1 MGDVPCCLLAVSFSY
16 TPTLYQDVESSLA
29 RWVQH
34 MTGKRKEIAHQRS
47 DCTSYFIHWLQ
58 SNFASSL
65 TVSVFVISFY
75 NMQKPNYWEMQGG
88 ARRCKADSGAGLTN
102 IHMHSHTHITYAHIF
117 QLNTDNN
124 PHSWPRLQSHTV

>member
-1 MGDVPCCLLAVSFSY
+1 MGFCLVLYFFYRCSDSKWGDVPCCLLAISFSY

-47 DCTSYFIHWLQ
+47 DCTSYFIHRLQ

-65 TVSVFVISFY
+65 TVSSSLVFIICKS
-75 NMQKPNYWEMQGG
+75 PTIG
-88 ARRCKADSGAGLTN
+88 RCKEVQGDAKLT
-102 IHMHSHTHITYAHIF
+102 
-117 QLNTDNN
+117 LERD
-124 PHSWPRLQSHTV
+124 